1 MQVNGPLRV
10 FQALNLWNDW
20 NGLNVWNRIL
30 LGVFHTD
37 GEHSL
42 QVMPRID
49 SKRNQSL

>member
-10 FQALNLWNDW
+10 FQALNFWNDW

-37 GEHSL
+37 GEHPL
-42 QVMPRID
+42 QVMP
-49 SKRNQSL
+49 